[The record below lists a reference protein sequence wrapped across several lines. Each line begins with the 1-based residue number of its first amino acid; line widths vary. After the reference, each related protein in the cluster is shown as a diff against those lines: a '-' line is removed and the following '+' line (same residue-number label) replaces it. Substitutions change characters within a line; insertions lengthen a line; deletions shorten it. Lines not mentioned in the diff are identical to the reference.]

1 MDLSVLPLLWFR
13 ILDTLQVRPNS
24 GGHMDE
30 NNNLGTQTVVCPVCH
45 ESIEIPTHM
54 IDDDGN
60 YSVQCMKCK
69 IPVTGKAQ
77 RPRGTL

>member
-1 MDLSVLPLLWFR
+1 
-13 ILDTLQVRPNS
+13 
-24 GGHMDE
+24 MDE